1 MLLRINRYEELDV
14 RKLMDV
20 YAESNFENTD
30 YFFPDETDKALA
42 VRKVEEGFCGFLKD
56 EFFANAG
63 NAYWVLEENGSWV
76 RALRLNLIEK
86 GLYYIEALETK
97 PDFRKQGYATKL
109 MNGVIE
115 KLKSEGSFLRIYDC
129 ISKKNIASIR
139 THEKCGFRIVTDKG
153 FDYLQNEADDHDYGL
168 EFSYSV

>member
-1 MLLRINRYEELDV
+1 MILQITRYCDLNK

-20 YAESNFENTD
+20 YAESNYENTD

-63 NAYWVLEENGSWV
+63 NAYWVLEENGIWV
-76 RALRLNLIEK
+76 CSLRLNLIEK
-86 GLYYIEALETK
+86 GFYYLEALETK
-97 PDFRKQGYATKL
+97 PDCRKQGYATKL

-115 KLKSEGSFLRIYDC
+115 ALKSEGPFRICDC
-129 ISKKNIASIR
+129 ISKKNTASIR
-139 THEKCGFRIVTDKG
+139 THKKCGFRIVSDKG
-153 FDYLQNEADDHDYGL
+153 FDYLRDEADDYDYGL
-168 EFSYSV
+168 EFRYSV

>member
-1 MLLRINRYEELDV
+1 MILQITRYCDLDE

-30 YFFPDETDKALA
+30 YFFPDETDKAVA

-56 EFFANAG
+56 EFYANAG
-63 NAYWVLEENGSWV
+63 NAYWVLEENGIWIC
-76 RALRLNLIEK
+76 ALRLNLIEK
-86 GLYYIEALETK
+86 GFYYLEALETK
-97 PDFRKQGYATKL
+97 PDCRKQGYATKL

-115 KLKSEGSFLRIYDC
+115 ELKSEGSFRICDC

-139 THEKCGFRIVTDKG
+139 THEKCGFRIVSDKG
-153 FDYLQNEADDHDYGL
+153 FDYLRNEADDYDFGL